1 MVRRRFG
8 EGAAEPSRVL
18 LERIAEP
25 AALEELGEVLLD
37 CADGEAWLAA
47 LARRVG

>member
-1 MVRRRFG
+1 V
-8 EGAAEPSRVL
+8 EQSRGL

-25 AALEELGEVLLD
+25 TALEELGEVLLD

-47 LARRVG
+47 LVWRMG

>member
-1 MVRRRFG
+1 ML
-8 EGAAEPSRVL
+8 EGVEDL
-18 LERIAEP
+18 
-25 AALEELGEVLLD
+25 AALEKLGEVLLD